1 MGRNESHA
9 RFFLLDSLSAV
20 SLQQVVLTHGGAA
33 ILIFLLAIDPSLT
46 FYYNLIHTYLKI
58 AIDFVTISVC
68 I

>member
-9 RFFLLDSLSAV
+9 RFFLLDSLTAV
-20 SLQQVVLTHGGAA
+20 SPHLVELTQGGAAA

-58 AIDFVTISVC
+58 DSE
-68 I
+68 